1 MHSLLLF
8 LFCFTNV
15 LSSRNQTNQSSF
27 AHTPQET
34 QRLTF
39 SYLPHHQYSVRLL
52 SRRTQSLFDGLH
64 ATTKQWIQLKTF
76 LFDLRTNET
85 SFDTDS
91 FESQLSQKCAFL
103 KPFQSNYTQDQ
114 IIKIEKLLSI
124 LIDNEKIQPAK
135 VKRAVAKTFHDLL
148 FGTQHNSMPYNI
160 SNFLFD
166 PIRVMMLIAFDVHNF
181 NHLQILWS
189 SANLEMN
196 ETGKMDNRYTLA
208 ALGAV
213 RWHTREIRHSSE
225 RKAESIAD
233 LLWENVPLS
242 FVHYYFSL
250 DKLLWYRTKDGK
262 DRRNWI
268 TLIITNAFN
277 RYPNCGVLDTQHL
290 HLFCLGNS
298 VLWDLETIISRVAW
312 LRKMDQFYYVTKK
325 GYCWEKMKTLIEWIL
340 EHKITESN
348 APHFACVLIKY
359 EFLSVPGSDSNCV
372 KLCKKRIGLDE
383 LRSMVQDNQPIAN
396 IPRPKEDRDTCSC
409 CAVM

>member
-196 ETGKMDNRYTLA
+196 KTGKMDNRYTLA

-213 RWHTREIRHSSE
+213 RWHPIKHMRGWIIR
-225 RKAESIAD
+225 
-233 LLWENVPLS
+233 
-242 FVHYYFSL
+242 
-250 DKLLWYRTKDGK
+250 
-262 DRRNWI
+262 
-268 TLIITNAFN
+268 IINDAFD
-277 RYPNCGVLDTQHL
+277 CAVLNTQHL
-290 HLFCLGNS
+290 ELFCLGNS
-298 VLWDLETIISRVAW
+298 VLWDLETVISRVA
-312 LRKMDQFYYVTKK
+312 LLINLDDVRRQFNHFDKK
-325 GYCWEKMKTLIEWIL
+325 WYCWEKMK
-340 EHKITESN
+340 
-348 APHFACVLIKY
+348 
-359 EFLSVPGSDSNCV
+359 
-372 KLCKKRIGLDE
+372 
-383 LRSMVQDNQPIAN
+383 
-396 IPRPKEDRDTCSC
+396 
-409 CAVM
+409 